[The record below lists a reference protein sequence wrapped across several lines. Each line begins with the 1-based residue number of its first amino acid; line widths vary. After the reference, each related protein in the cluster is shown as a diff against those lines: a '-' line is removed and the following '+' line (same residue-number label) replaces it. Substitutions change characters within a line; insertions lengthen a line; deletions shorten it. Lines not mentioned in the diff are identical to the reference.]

1 MHLAL
6 NRRHFGSV
14 PVEKLLPMVGSPS
27 HARPQRLPD
36 VVVDAEVSPD
46 TMTFVESSDAEP
58 VKLELPG
65 HRRTRSLAGGVPMCK
80 SKLKRNHKI
89 TINK

>member
-6 NRRHFGSV
+6 NRKHFGSV

-27 HARPQRLPD
+27 HARPQRLPN

-58 VKLELPG
+58 VKLKLPVPC
-65 HRRTRSLAGGVPMCK
+65 HRRTRSRAGGVP
-80 SKLKRNHKI
+80 
-89 TINK
+89 T

>member
-1 MHLAL
+1 MHLVL
-6 NRRHFGSV
+6 NRKHFGSV

-58 VKLELPG
+58 VKPKLVVPC
-65 HRRTRSLAGGVPMCK
+65 HRRTRSRAGGVP
-80 SKLKRNHKI
+80 
-89 TINK
+89 T